1 MLLWLTVNSV
11 NAYFHILLWLTVSS
25 SGAYFAH
32 TAKKYTRTCANTR
45 FFIRKLW
52 PHPVIYERPLMASI
66 TSLILKDYK
75 GTKKYER
82 LSTLCMNI
90 NYLS

>member
-11 NAYFHILLWLTVSS
+11 NAYFHILVWLRVSS

-32 TAKKYTRTCANTR
+32 TSKKYSRTCANTS
-45 FFIRKLW
+45 FFIGKLW
-52 PHPVIYERPLMASI
+52 PDPVLYERPLMASI

-75 GTKKYER
+75 GTKKGKDCQHYV
-82 LSTLCMNI
+82 
-90 NYLS
+90 